1 MKLKTI
7 TFTGIDDRTD
17 IKALQTIQRQFPIVE
32 FGVLMSEDWKE
43 NGNRF
48 MNPEKIKELEGKK
61 LRLSAH
67 LCGHLAIDTVKGH
80 ALGPSWMSVRQFGN
94 IFERCQLNISKA
106 KPDLDIDL
114 SDWPEYIELIVQTK
128 STKHKDLKVYDSIL
142 ADSVEY
148 IEPTVLIDPSGG
160 KGLQGKTDIL
170 PSVHKVGYAGG
181 INAGNIRE
189 KIMELESDYRVGD
202 YWLDMESGVRS
213 DDWFDVDKVTEVLNE
228 YLKAKAEIEAHS
240 MVTKCI
246 VCEKEFRKNQDEKI
260 CPECHVNIEFEKEMQ
275 RMISRTRR
283 EIFTK

>member
-17 IKALQTIQRQFPIVE
+17 IKALQRIQHYFPIVE
-32 FGVLMSEDWKE
+32 FGVLMSRNWDK

-48 MNPEKIKELEGKK
+48 MRPSRIRYLEGKG

-67 LCGHLAIDTVKGH
+67 LCGQIAIDAARNH
-80 ALGPSWMSVRQFGN
+80 WYGPTWITQGGFSK
-94 IFERCQLNISKA
+94 IFRRCQLNIA
-106 KPDLDIDL
+106 NADPNMHTFTDGML
-114 SDWPEYIELIVQTK
+114 PVEELIVQANSTSNEDLRLWK
-128 STKHKDLKVYDSIL
+128 SIRGGKLVDEV
-142 ADSVEY
+142 
-148 IEPTVLIDPSGG
+148 TVLIDPSGG
-160 KGLQGKTDIL
+160 KGLQRETDIL
-170 PSVHKVGYAGG
+170 RSPHKVGYAGG

-189 KIMELESDYRVGD
+189 KIMELESDRRVSD
-202 YWLDMESGVRS
+202 YWLDMESGVRT
-213 DDWFDVDKVTEVLNE
+213 DDWFDVDKVTEVLDE
-228 YLKAKAEIEAHS
+228 YLKTKAEIEAQN

-246 VCEKEFRKNQDEKI
+246 VCEKEFRTNQDEKI